1 MGALLWVPPAEN
13 TKGRALPADRK
24 KFLDA
29 MTEFPLLRLTDPSY
43 DSYLPNPP
51 ARALNRRSNAML
63 YASKRTGSLQ
73 ALEMDLKSGKSEVLT
88 AAENLDPETL
98 TYSADDRFA
107 IYFDG
112 RTMKSASTSGGRE
125 RDVYQ
130 VREGWERVGPI
141 SPSGD
146 GTALYW
152 VERREGLSELR
163 RMRPAKAGAETL
175 AGRETGILEVTPNPR
190 RALVVFRGEDGSL
203 WIEGLDGSA
212 AKRME
217 TPPGRVLQALW
228 SPEGNAVLYL
238 HEPAEPGQLVAIRE
252 QQVDSRTD
260 KLVAKTSQFAR
271 FARNSDA
278 TVFLGSSRSKA
289 SPAVLL
295 MLRVTRRELTLCEH
309 RAGKPEGTSLQF
321 SPDSQTV
328 FFQTDRGREAR
339 SIYAMEVERLVE
351 KTEDA

>member
-1 MGALLWVPPAEN
+1 MGALLWVPPADSG
-13 TKGRALPADRK
+13 KGRTLPADRK

-29 MTEFPLLRLTDPSY
+29 MTEFPLVRLTDPSY
-43 DSYLPNPP
+43 DSYLPSPP

-63 YASKRTGSLQ
+63 FASKRTGSLQ
-73 ALEMDLKSGKSEVLT
+73 VLEMDLKSGKSEVLT
-88 AAENLDPETL
+88 AAENLDAETL

-107 IYFDG
+107 LYFDG
-112 RTMKSASTSGGRE
+112 GMMRSVPTTGGRE
-125 RDVYQ
+125 RELYQ
-130 VREGWERVGPI
+130 VREGWERTGPI

-146 GTALYW
+146 GTAIYW
-152 VERREGLSELR
+152 VERREGKSELR
-163 RMRPAKAGAETL
+163 RMRIGRAGADTL
-175 AGRETGILEVTPNPR
+175 ASQQAGIVEVTPNPR

-203 WIEGLDGSA
+203 WLEGLDGSA
-212 AKRME
+212 AKRIE
-217 TPPGRVLQALW
+217 TPAGRVLQALW
-228 SPEGNAVLYL
+228 SPDGNAILYL
-238 HEPAEPGQLVAIRE
+238 HEPAEAGQLVAIRE
-252 QQVDSRTD
+252 QQVDSRAD

-278 TVFLGSSRSKA
+278 TVFLGASRSKA

-295 MLRVTRRELTLCEH
+295 MLRVTKRELTLCEH

-328 FFQTDRGREAR
+328 YFQTERGRDAR

-351 KTEDA
+351 KTEEA